1 MYDGPN
7 PDIDWYLRISQ
18 AHHVTPRCPFTSVER
33 CPRYYQS
40 LSLLGEAGS
49 TKIPAKED
57 ERLRTLWEKS
67 DLWPVT
73 GEQATS
79 LSGGERK
86 TSFSEFCPEV
96 IYDRFRIFASGLY
109 EHVGEIDRDIAQQR
123 LNRQGVSPTDWR
135 WTWCAIKP
143 MHFTE
148 CPVYSP
154 LMHRKPSEEEI
165 LEHDRA
171 SASAILPAAARVLGR
186 KVFVVHGHEGEP
198 REAVAGF
205 LRKIEF
211 TPVILHEQSNQGRTI
226 VEKFEA
232 HADVD
237 FAVVLLTPDDVGGP
251 QGGKQ
256 QSRARQNVILELG
269 YFIGKLGRK
278 NVCAIKHGDLE
289 IPSDILGVVWTAFD
303 AYGAWKSALAREL
316 EGAGHAVDWNRAM
329 RP

>member
-1 MYDGPN
+1 MIITCIIYRPMAARGGNGMYDGPN
-7 PDIDWYLRISQ
+7 PDIDWYLRISR

-123 LNRQGVSPTDWR
+123 LNRQGVTPTDWR
-135 WTWCAIKP
+135 WTWWSIKP

-154 LMHRKPSEEEI
+154 LMHRKPSEEAISEKKPLI
-165 LEHDRA
+165 DLKPTFMGMSINLNPVLQWIA
-171 SASAILPAAARVLGR
+171 S
-186 KVFVVHGHEGEP
+186 KV
-198 REAVAGF
+198 R
-205 LRKIEF
+205 R
-211 TPVILHEQSNQGRTI
+211 S
-226 VEKFEA
+226 
-232 HADVD
+232 
-237 FAVVLLTPDDVGGP
+237 
-251 QGGKQ
+251 
-256 QSRARQNVILELG
+256 
-269 YFIGKLGRK
+269 
-278 NVCAIKHGDLE
+278 
-289 IPSDILGVVWTAFD
+289 
-303 AYGAWKSALAREL
+303 
-316 EGAGHAVDWNRAM
+316 
-329 RP
+329 